1 MQNQLAALFNVSVS
15 WVPRLANMA
24 AHSIPKW
31 FLSCKFFG
39 SFDLGCCPPCRV
51 KVVWIFCTKLS
62 LPRLSLLIFLWSRKS
77 LESWGYIANSTLQMQ
92 QQTLLACV
100 CCYFVCISPFWS
112 SRTLQ
117 TLTMPRLFF
126 AWFVSVNCT
135 VRLSLF
141 FYFFFFLFFNYGK
154 PKLDKRIKKFTKSGL
169 Q

>member
-51 KVVWIFCTKLS
+51 KVVWIFCTKFS

-141 FYFFFFLFFNYGK
+141 FYFFFLFFNYGK

>member
-51 KVVWIFCTKLS
+51 KVVWIFCTKFS

-141 FYFFFFLFFNYGK
+141 FYFFFFSFSITENQNW
-154 PKLDKRIKKFTKSGL
+154 TKE
-169 Q
+169 

>member
-15 WVPRLANMA
+15 WVPGLANMA
-24 AHSIPKW
+24 SHSIPKW

-39 SFDLGCCPPCRV
+39 SFDLSCCPPCRV
-51 KVVWIFCTKLS
+51 KVVWIFRTKFS
-62 LPRLSLLIFLWSRKS
+62 LPRLSLLIFLWAWKS
-77 LESWGYIANSTLQMQ
+77 LESWGSIANSTLQMQ

-100 CCYFVCISPFWS
+100 CCYFVCISSFWS
-112 SRTLQ
+112 CRTLQ

-126 AWFVSVNCT
+126 AWFFSVHCT

-141 FYFFFFLFFNYGK
+141 YYFFFFLFFNYEK